1 MLYSMGD
8 GKFLKSLYI
17 VSPNLL
23 ILWKPLIYCLALPF
37 SNPPHPHFPVNSNIH
52 SHCSFS
58 CHVSLAEWWS
68 YHIWSAFLLTDN
80 MDLYISSFGT
90 LLPEGPWYVF
100 HATRRQVYWSLTS
113 VFILVLW
120 FDITHTHLHTQTLRD
135 QWPYRSIW
143 IYIYTTCYVLT
154 TANLIALN
162 D

>member
-17 VSPNLL
+17 VSPKPL

-37 SNPPHPHFPVNSNIH
+37 SNPPHPHFPVNSNLH
-52 SHCSFS
+52 SHCSFC

-90 LLPEGPWYVF
+90 LLPEGPWCVF
-100 HATRRQVYWSLTS
+100 YATRRQVYWGLTS
-113 VFILVLW
+113 VLILVLW
-120 FDITHTHLHTQTLRD
+120 FDITHTLKHTNTQGPVALHIHISIYLHHLLCAHN
-135 QWPYRSIW
+135 S
-143 IYIYTTCYVLT
+143 
-154 TANLIALN
+154 
-162 D
+162 